1 MKENKEKF
9 EIMQDC
15 IKIVSYLNVFANE
28 KRISIVCLLKN
39 GELTVSEIANT
50 LSIPQSSVSIN
61 LEKLHSKEIVYRKRN
76 GKFVYYGLNKDT
88 VKMIVQKLNE
98 LFLK

>member
-1 MKENKEKF
+1 MKENKNKV

-15 IKIVSYLNVFANE
+15 VKIAHYLNSFANE

-39 GELTVSEIANT
+39 GELTVSEIAEA
-50 LSIPQSSVSIN
+50 LRMPQSSVSIN
-61 LEKLHSKEIVYRKRN
+61 LEKLYVKEIVYRKRD
-76 GKFVYYGLNKDT
+76 GRFVYYGLNKNT
-88 VKMIVQKLNE
+88 LKMIVRKLNE